1 MMIAVVALKSLK
13 SFNTCAKL
21 YKKRLRGRLISP
33 PQNTATHRWDQVLLG
48 YIYINIYIY
57 IYILGT
63 NFYDCSNFNGCDSTS
78 CSLVT
83 CLGNSFKLYISYSE
97 YTDPTIAPNRSL
109 PTDSAFRSKRLI
121 DASLPRSCW
130 QINFYIIILHG
141 LTCILVYWLSLITHS
156 RLIPIPIGSMVLV
169 YMLTFGVYWWD
180 PCHHI

>member
-1 MMIAVVALKSLK
+1 M
-13 SFNTCAKL
+13 
-21 YKKRLRGRLISP
+21 
-33 PQNTATHRWDQVLLG
+33 
-48 YIYINIYIY
+48 NIYIY
-57 IYILGT
+57 IYMLGT
-63 NFYDCSNFNGCDSTS
+63 NFFDCSNFNGCDSTS

-121 DASLPRSCW
+121 DASLKRLIDASLPRSCR

-169 YMLTFGVYWWD
+169 YMLTFGVY
-180 PCHHI
+180 